1 MYHERFFFLLVRFYV
16 LNFLGKNFLKETFR
30 MFQLVFNRRAD
41 KVNFQSLLIVAQ
53 AHKKL
58 VYIKIMSQKCTKK
71 IKIGEDVKN
80 FYDQE
85 NLIRK

>member
-1 MYHERFFFLLVRFYV
+1 MFVSREIFFLLVLFYV

-41 KVNFQSLLIVAQ
+41 KVNFQTLLIVAQ
-53 AHKKL
+53 AHKKISIL
-58 VYIKIMSQKCTKK
+58 KLCHKSEKNV
-71 IKIGEDVKN
+71 GEDVKN